1 MHFIVNPIITFG
13 FKATGE
19 FKKGVGLFRN
29 LIAFTKDGS
38 DPFIRLYLLPDK
50 SRTGKRKTTTVKRTL
65 NPIYDQT

>member
-1 MHFIVNPIITFG
+1 MCASFG
-13 FKATGE
+13 LN
-19 FKKGVGLFRN
+19 KKYGCTLSCKHPVGFLRN

-50 SRTGKRKTTTVKRTL
+50 SRTGKRKTTTAKKTL

>member
-1 MHFIVNPIITFG
+1 MALKPR
-13 FKATGE
+13 E
-19 FKKGVGLFRN
+19 SLKKGVFVFRN

-50 SRTGKRKTTTVKRTL
+50 SRTGKRKTATAKRTL